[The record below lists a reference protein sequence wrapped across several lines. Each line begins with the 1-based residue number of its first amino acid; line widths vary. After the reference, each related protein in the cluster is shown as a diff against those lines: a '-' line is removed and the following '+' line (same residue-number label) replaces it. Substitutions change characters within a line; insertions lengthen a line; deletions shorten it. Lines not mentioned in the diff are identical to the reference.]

1 MNGPDPEFLLLVGGM
16 GLATYLPRWAPL
28 LFLSERK
35 LPDWLVEWLDLIP
48 AAILAAL
55 VGPALVVA
63 GDPRHLDFLRPEVAA
78 AIPTL
83 WVASRTR
90 SLAGTVVLGMALFWL
105 LERLPGG

>member
-1 MNGPDPEFLLLVGGM
+1 MNGPDAEFLLMVTGM
-16 GLATYLPRWAPL
+16 GLATYLPRLAPL

-35 LPDWLVEWLDLIP
+35 LPDWLMEWLDLIP
-48 AAILAAL
+48 AAILGAL
-55 VGPALVVA
+55 VGPALVVV

-83 WVASRTR
+83 WFAHRTR

-105 LERLPGG
+105 LERLFGG